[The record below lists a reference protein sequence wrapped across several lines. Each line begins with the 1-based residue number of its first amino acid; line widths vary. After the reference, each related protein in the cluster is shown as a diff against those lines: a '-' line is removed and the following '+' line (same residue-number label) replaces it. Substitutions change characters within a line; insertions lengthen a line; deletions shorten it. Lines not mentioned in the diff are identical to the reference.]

1 MQWSD
6 DAEAAVKKVP
16 LFVRKRVRA
25 RVEKDAV
32 DSGKNFITIAEV
44 KATQARYLKKQG
56 HEIKGYQVD
65 RCFGASGCP
74 NRAIIS
80 DDLAEKIEALF
91 KDADILGFLRQTVA
105 GDLKFH
111 HEFRVSLADCP
122 NACSQPQIKDIG
134 IIGAAIP
141 DVTDVACSNC
151 GVCVDECREGAV
163 QLPESDEGPRIDY
176 QRCLL
181 CGRCMAVC
189 PTGTL
194 AIGKNGYRVQLG
206 GKLGRHP
213 RLARELPG
221 TFNEVQ
227 VLDIIR
233 DCITLYKKKSRGG
246 ARFAQILS
254 DADFKVIQSA
264 SESVSQSASR
274 PGKN

>member
-1 MQWSD
+1 MQWSGE
-6 DAEAAVKKVP
+6 AETAIKKVP

-25 RVEKDAV
+25 RVEKEAV
-32 DSGKNFITIAEV
+32 TRGKNFITLAEV
-44 KATQARYLKKQG
+44 KATQKRYLRNQE
-56 HEIKGYQVD
+56 HEIEGYQVD
-65 RCFGASGCP
+65 RCFGSSGCP

-80 DDLAEKIEALF
+80 DNLAEKIEALF
-91 KDADILGFLRQTVA
+91 TDADILGFLKQTVA

-141 DVTDVACSNC
+141 DVTDVTCSNC
-151 GVCVDECREGAV
+151 KVCVDECKEGAV
-163 QLPESDEGPRIDY
+163 QLPESGEAPLIDY
-176 QRCLL
+176 PRCLS

-194 AIGKNGYRVQLG
+194 VAGQSGYRIQLG

-221 TFNEVQ
+221 IFTETR
-227 VLDIIR
+227 VLDIVR
-233 DCITLYKKKSRGG
+233 DCITFYKKKSMGG
-246 ARFAQILS
+246 ARFAEILS
-254 DADFKVIQSA
+254 EKDFEHLVK
-264 SESVSQSASR
+264 R
-274 PGKN
+274 YR

>member
-1 MQWSD
+1 MQWSS
-6 DAEAAVKKVP
+6 DAEAAIKKVP
-16 LFVRKRVRA
+16 LFVRKRVRG
-25 RVEKDAV
+25 RMEKEAV
-32 DSGKNFITIAEV
+32 SRGKTVVTLAEV
-44 KATQARYLKKQG
+44 TATLAKFLKKQG

-74 NRAIIS
+74 NRVVIADS
-80 DDLAEKIEALF
+80 LAEKIEALF
-91 KDADILGFLRQTVA
+91 IQADILGFLKQTVS

-141 DVTDVACSNC
+141 DLTDAVCSNC
-151 GVCVDECREGAV
+151 EACVDECREGAIKLLENGV
-163 QLPESDEGPRIDY
+163 GPVIDD
-176 QRCLL
+176 QRCLF

-189 PTGTL
+189 PSGTL
-194 AIGKNGYRVQLG
+194 VTGQTGYRVQLG

-221 TFNEVQ
+221 IFSEEQ
-227 VLDIIR
+227 VLNIIG
-233 DCITLYKKKSRGG
+233 DCIALYKKNSRGG

-254 DADFKVIQSA
+254 DADFDQICS
-264 SESVSQSASR
+264 
-274 PGKN
+274 